1 VNTPSAP
8 TQAVAP
14 LEPGAAPGPAAQLL
28 PERVGPLLFARGADG
43 TACRIAVVMVT
54 AASAASP
61 LLRDADGAAV
71 APVELAR
78 LFDRV
83 VRRWDLALPVADGT
97 GYSVDGRHYPV
108 ATDLRGDL
116 RVAFVSC
123 NGQEHGDAARSLS
136 ERDAMWDRLAEEHGR
151 APCHLLLHGGDQIY
165 ADEILTAH
173 PDLAQ
178 WQALPPR
185 RRGDMRFGE
194 ALHAAARRWLF
205 GRYLAIAAQPP
216 IARLMAAVPSLMMWD
231 DHDIMDGWGSH
242 PPAVLDSAVGRG
254 LFQVAREMCALFQLG
269 AAADELPEI
278 CGDVE
283 GGTLTWAA
291 RFPGLT
297 VVAPDLRSERR
308 PHRVMSQSG
317 WSVYERL
324 LGEAPAGDRRLVIS
338 TVPGLGPR
346 LSWVEWLMD
355 LIPGAQK
362 YEDDL
367 RDQWQSRPHRAEW
380 RRFLAGLER
389 EVVARQTPVTL
400 LSGEIHLAGRGEMR
414 LGGARRL
421 HQLISSGI
429 AHPKP
434 PSIFGPGLGFLA
446 RLGGEPLPGR
456 RIRMFPLPGRKRIY
470 TSERNYLM
478 LFRREGAWTAEW
490 ELEES
495 GRTPPL
501 EI

>member
-1 VNTPSAP
+1 MNTPSAP

-194 ALHAAARRWLF
+194 ALHAAARRWLP
-205 GRYLAIAAQPP
+205 LASAVVMAQG
-216 IARLMAAVPSLMMWD
+216 ARPTYASFATVP
-231 DHDIMDGWGSH
+231 GSH
-242 PPAVLDSAVGRG
+242 PFDT
-254 LFQVAREMCALFQLG
+254 
-269 AAADELPEI
+269 DH
-278 CGDVE
+278 
-283 GGTLTWAA
+283 TLTAA
-291 RFPGLT
+291 TDGAGVT
-297 VVAPDLRSERR
+297 AQHVV
-308 PHRVMSQSG
+308 G
-317 WSVYERL
+317 
-324 LGEAPAGDRRLVIS
+324 
-338 TVPGLGPR
+338 T
-346 LSWVEWLMD
+346 
-355 LIPGAQK
+355 
-362 YEDDL
+362 
-367 RDQWQSRPHRAEW
+367 
-380 RRFLAGLER
+380 
-389 EVVARQTPVTL
+389 
-400 LSGEIHLAGRGEMR
+400 
-414 LGGARRL
+414 
-421 HQLISSGI
+421 
-429 AHPKP
+429 
-434 PSIFGPGLGFLA
+434 
-446 RLGGEPLPGR
+446 
-456 RIRMFPLPGRKRIY
+456 
-470 TSERNYLM
+470 
-478 LFRREGAWTAEW
+478 
-490 ELEES
+490 
-495 GRTPPL
+495 
-501 EI
+501 